1 MSKPISFFFLPKLR
15 NPHTNIRFGREY
27 ILFCIMW
34 MSYSIMRKVYAAL
47 ENCASFSGRIC
58 GIYYSNSV
66 ILEHGY
72 LKT

>member
-1 MSKPISFFFLPKLR
+1 
-15 NPHTNIRFGREY
+15 
-27 ILFCIMW
+27 MW